1 MHHVPVGGMAYSH
14 KVCLLL
20 QLTEIL
26 ADYLLGSVGIGKYFI
41 GSFGAKW
48 PYLAQVL
55 HASHVLDGLSQS

>member
-1 MHHVPVGGMAYSH
+1 MAYSH

-48 PYLAQVL
+48 PCLAQVL
-55 HASHVLDGLSQS
+55 HASHMSWVDFRNPDQKRA